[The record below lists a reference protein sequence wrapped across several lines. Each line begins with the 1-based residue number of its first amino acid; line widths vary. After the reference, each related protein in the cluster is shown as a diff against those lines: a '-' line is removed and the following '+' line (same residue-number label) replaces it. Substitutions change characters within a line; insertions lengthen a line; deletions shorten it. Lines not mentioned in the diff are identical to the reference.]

1 MINCIHSIHNHA
13 PFKEGSEKGKNI
25 SVAKRIIIGLIV
37 SAALAVGTYYLQ
49 MSLNV
54 HQGVAI
60 TASVSSGILA
70 LVGAAPWV
78 LLPVD
83 KSARE
88 EQTLRNELS
97 DVTSNGLDPDRSS

>member
-54 HQGVAI
+54 WGFSPNVHQGMAI
-60 TASVSSGILA
+60 TTSVLSGILA
-70 LVGAAPWV
+70 LVGAARLV
-78 LLPVD
+78 LL
-83 KSARE
+83 AIR
-88 EQTLRNELS
+88 
-97 DVTSNGLDPDRSS
+97 